1 MGIFMGMQRSH
12 NNIFNGLNKI
22 QCIFKELKQTIENE
36 EYSEIYENSFSNTN
50 NNEIEITSKLNNNSI
65 LKQKIDELEHI
76 LEKKNLEKFNKE
88 EQLIKENFQ
97 SISNHEIEA
106 FEKKCE
112 ILKKEK
118 NVLLSEVENVKSEL
132 LNLVQSNRILQDT
145 LTKTKLN
152 LENEN
157 ETLKKNHEKNL
168 ILIKEYEIQ
177 QKQYIDEI
185 LNLKGN
191 IRVFVRVK
199 GPKME

>member
-1 MGIFMGMQRSH
+1 MGIFMPMQRSH

-97 SISNHEIEA
+97 SINHEMEA

-112 ILKKEK
+112 ILKKE
-118 NVLLSEVENVKSEL
+118 ENVKSEL